1 MTLDSMTKG
10 LDDLFQ
16 KFLMALI
23 VINSVSIGV
32 QGGRFIGIYGTLP
45 RKGEK
50 FIVCFLNLRASLART
65 NVTPKRC

>member
-1 MTLDSMTKG
+1 MTKG

-32 QGGRFIGIYGTLP
+32 QGGRSIGIYSIYSKW
-45 RKGEK
+45 KGEK
-50 FIVCFLNLRASLART
+50 LILCF
-65 NVTPKRC
+65 